1 MSSSIQKIIEAQQLL
16 SWGNRVAARRHLT
29 LALQDNPHDAQL
41 WFWLAKTKLCRSAT
55 DDALV
60 PDILND
66 DDEDDPM
73 PLGSELSDIQAAEMI
88 VQLRNFIATN
98 DNAQRHIAALSNAL
112 DYIDETR
119 MKAKKQKM
127 ITEFFHI

>member
-1 MSSSIQKIIEAQQLL
+1 MHICSDEMWWQELEATSMVGDTRLEDYLSIDDDL
-16 SWGNRVAARRHLT
+16 STHGVEL
-29 LALQDNPHDAQL
+29 P
-41 WFWLAKTKLCRSAT
+41 ST

-60 PDILND
+60 ADTLND

-98 DNAQRHIAALSNAL
+98 DNAQCHITALSNAL
-112 DYIDETR
+112 DYINEVR
-119 MKAKKQKM
+119 MKAKKQKK